1 MEINVYV
8 ILLALILFIIYQV
21 SAISPSTTTSP
32 SIGIES
38 FTIRPYIRQTRLKMK
53 EYYIASKKRIR
64 NYLKYLL

>member
-8 ILLALILFIIYQV
+8 ILLALILFIIYEV
-21 SAISPSTTTSP
+21 SVASQ

-38 FTIRPYIRQTRLKMK
+38 FSIRPYMRHARLKIK
-53 EYYIASKKRIR
+53 EYYITSKKRIK